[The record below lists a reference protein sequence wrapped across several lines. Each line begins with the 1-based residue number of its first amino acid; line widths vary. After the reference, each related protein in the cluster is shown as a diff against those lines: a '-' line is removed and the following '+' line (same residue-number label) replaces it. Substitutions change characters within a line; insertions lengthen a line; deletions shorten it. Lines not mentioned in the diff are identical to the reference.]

1 MTRFWIIKQ
10 LSIVFSLSNSNFR
23 LLIWV
28 LVPVLV
34 SSSCL
39 QTLVYF
45 AGRFVRLAAR
55 PVCSANGAGSVR
67 LQFTRYKVKVTKENN
82 TNSTFKRFEPN
93 KTVIYVAADIATGS
107 TSDYRLR

>member
-1 MTRFWIIKQ
+1 M
-10 LSIVFSLSNSNFR
+10 FSLSNSDFR

-39 QTLVYF
+39 QTFVYF

-67 LQFTRYKVKVTKENN
+67 LQFTRYKVKVTKEKQHELN
-82 TNSTFKRFEPN
+82 FQK
-93 KTVIYVAADIATGS
+93 I
-107 TSDYRLR
+107 